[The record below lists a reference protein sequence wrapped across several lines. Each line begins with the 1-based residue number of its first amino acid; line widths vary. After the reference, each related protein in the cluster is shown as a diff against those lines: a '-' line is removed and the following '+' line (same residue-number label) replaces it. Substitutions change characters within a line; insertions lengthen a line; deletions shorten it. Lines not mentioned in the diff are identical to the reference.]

1 MRKLHLLLILALF
14 QFHISAQVD
23 PYSPDPNPPAVL
35 PGYKLSWSDEFNYT
49 GKPSSANWSYE
60 TGFVRNEEHQ
70 WYQSDNANV
79 SNGTLQI
86 TGRKE
91 RVKNPNYQSGSS
103 DWKKNREYA
112 EYTSSAIHTRG
123 KQSWKY
129 GRFEI
134 RAKIPATTG
143 AWPAIWTL
151 GNWGD
156 WPTNGEIDILEYY
169 GDGILANAAWGSSQ
183 AWVGTW
189 DSSKTPMSYFKG
201 KDANWAN
208 KYHIWVMDWTPEF
221 IKLYVDG
228 ELLNTIETYKTL
240 NTDGSNPFTSR
251 NHYVLLNLALGGVNG
266 GDPSKPNYPIT
277 YYVDYFRVYQPD
289 NTDSNCFQ

>member
-1 MRKLHLLLILALF
+1 MRKFHLLLILVLF

-23 PYSPDPNPPAVL
+23 PYSPDPNPPAIL

-112 EYTSSAIHTRG
+112 EALKSEADALLE
-123 KQSWKY
+123 KY
-129 GRFEI
+129 CALAERTYAEVL
-134 RAKIPATTG
+134 AK
-143 AWPAIWTL
+143 
-151 GNWGD
+151 
-156 WPTNGEIDILEYY
+156 
-169 GDGILANAAWGSSQ
+169 LA
-183 AWVGTW
+183 
-189 DSSKTPMSYFKG
+189 
-201 KDANWAN
+201 
-208 KYHIWVMDWTPEF
+208 
-221 IKLYVDG
+221 
-228 ELLNTIETYKTL
+228 
-240 NTDGSNPFTSR
+240 
-251 NHYVLLNLALGGVNG
+251 
-266 GDPSKPNYPIT
+266 
-277 YYVDYFRVYQPD
+277 
-289 NTDSNCFQ
+289 